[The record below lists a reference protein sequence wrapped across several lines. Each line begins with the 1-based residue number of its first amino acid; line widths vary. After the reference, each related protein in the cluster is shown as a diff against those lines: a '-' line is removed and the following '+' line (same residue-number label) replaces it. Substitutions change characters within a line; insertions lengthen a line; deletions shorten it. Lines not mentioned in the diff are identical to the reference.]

1 MTKAEEQFKNFI
13 ETTDEDIFDMQIVP
27 NGIEPEIAN
36 EPTNI
41 VHIQSSNSPDYV
53 GYIFG
58 GIRISMFERMK
69 EYISTVKVT
78 Y

>member
-1 MTKAEEQFKNFI
+1 MTKAEQQFKNFI

-27 NGIEPEIAN
+27 NGAEPEVTN

-41 VHIQSSNSPDYV
+41 VHIQSSDSPDCIGYV
-53 GYIFG
+53 FG
-58 GIRISMFERMK
+58 GVRVSMFEKMR
-69 EYISTVKVT
+69 EYVSTIKIA

>member
-1 MTKAEEQFKNFI
+1 MTKAESQFMNFI
-13 ETTDEDIFDMQIVP
+13 ETTDEDIFDMQIAP
-27 NGIEPEIAN
+27 NGIEPEVTN

-41 VHIQSSNSPDYV
+41 VFVYTNNVPDST

-58 GIRISMFERMK
+58 GIRINMFERMK
-69 EYISTVKVT
+69 KYISTIKTT